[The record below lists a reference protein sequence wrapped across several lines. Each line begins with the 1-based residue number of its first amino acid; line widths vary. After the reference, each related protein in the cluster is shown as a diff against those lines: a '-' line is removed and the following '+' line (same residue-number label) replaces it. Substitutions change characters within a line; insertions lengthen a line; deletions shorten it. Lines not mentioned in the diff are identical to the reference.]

1 MKTPRI
7 ALFALTGFGNP
18 VLSALCANDLKPN
31 LLVTR
36 MESGPFPYYDEVP
49 LIELAAE
56 LGVPCEMDVEGEQR
70 VLADPPDVLLCATYH
85 RMLRAP
91 MLKAVA
97 WAINLHPSLLPRY
110 RGPNPFYWV
119 IHNGETSTGV
129 TAHVMTGDAD
139 AGPIVW
145 SESIAISLDE
155 TQGSLRQR
163 LAALA
168 AKAALVVLRDIQD
181 RKIVPIAQDEGQAT
195 SFGHPQESDRTFDT
209 NLTVEQ
215 AGRLIRA
222 FAPFPGVAI
231 GQRIAC
237 GVLTHEPASRA
248 SPGTVSAEDNRTCQ
262 LQVADGD
269 IVVQLSPLKPA

>member
-7 ALFALTGFGNP
+7 TLFALTGFGNP
-18 VLSALCANDLKPN
+18 VLSALCANGLKPN

-36 MESGPFPYYDEVP
+36 AEPGPFPYYDEVP
-49 LIELAAE
+49 LVELAAE
-56 LGVPCEMDVEGEQR
+56 LSVSCLMDAEGEQR

-91 MLKAVA
+91 MLKGVA
-97 WAINLHPSLLPRY
+97 RAINLHPSLLPHY

-119 IHNGETSTGV
+119 IRNGETATGL

-139 AGPIVW
+139 AGPIIW
-145 SESIAISLDE
+145 SESIAISPDE
-155 TQGSLRQR
+155 TQGSLRRR

-168 AKAALVVLRDIQD
+168 AKAALAVLRDIQD

-195 SFGHPQESDRTFDT
+195 SFGRPQESDRTFDP
-209 NLTVEQ
+209 NWTVEQ

-222 FAPFPGVAI
+222 LAPFPGVAI

-237 GVLTHEPASRA
+237 GVLAREPASPVP
-248 SPGTVSAEDNRTCQ
+248 PGTVIAEENRTCR
-262 LQVADGD
+262 LRVADGD
-269 IVVQLSPLKPA
+269 IIVQLSPLK